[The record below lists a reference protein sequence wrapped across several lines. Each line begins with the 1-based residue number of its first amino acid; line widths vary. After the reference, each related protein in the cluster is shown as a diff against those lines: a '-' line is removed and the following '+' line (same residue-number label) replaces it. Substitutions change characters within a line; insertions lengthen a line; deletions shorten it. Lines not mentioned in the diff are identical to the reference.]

1 MIMDLTNEFGQVFN
15 DYENRLFEIFR
26 TVIDTAINYTIEKN
40 MNPVDRYAYVNNALE
55 NAYKHLAYV
64 QGYGASPDLPYE
76 AHPQLSD
83 ELTERI
89 YSYIDPVTQEA
100 QKELQKEVDD
110 IIASSSLGELME
122 KLDQFR
128 KGLEEK
134 GIADYLYEDLEIKK
148 RV

>member
-1 MIMDLTNEFGQVFN
+1 MQYIQ
-15 DYENRLFEIFR
+15 
-26 TVIDTAINYTIEKN
+26 
-40 MNPVDRYAYVNNALE
+40 E

-134 GIADYLYEDLEIKK
+134 GIADSLYEDLEIKK